1 MDKSLTENVLR
12 VGERGKKKKKEIK
25 SDINKHFKESCSK
38 VRVFNL

>member
-12 VGERGKKKKKEIK
+12 VGERGKKKKEIK